1 MIQRNGKG
9 PGFTH
14 EVDLHIS
21 IIMLWKICE
30 VLEVDNS
37 DDYVLLTSDELI
49 DIAGK
54 LQLWTLGGYL
64 TKRHMAPEKLTLG
77 IGCYTSSQKKKL
89 RNIVL

>member
-1 MIQRNGKG
+1 
-9 PGFTH
+9 
-14 EVDLHIS
+14 
-21 IIMLWKICE
+21 MLWKICE

-37 DDYVLLTSDELI
+37 DDYVLLTSRGCVIKDELI

-89 RNIVL
+89 SNIVL

>member
-9 PGFTH
+9 PGFTKSTPLH
-14 EVDLHIS
+14 EVDLQKSDSYINV
-21 IIMLWKICE
+21 LWKICE

-37 DDYVLLTSDELI
+37 DDYVLLTSRGCVIKDELI

-64 TKRHMAPEKLTLG
+64 TKR
-77 IGCYTSSQKKKL
+77 S
-89 RNIVL
+89 